1 MNDATFA
8 ASAAAPAILLVE
20 PQMGENIGA
29 ASRVMANFGLS
40 DLRLINPRGPWPN
53 PKAQAMAAGATA
65 ALDGA
70 RLHPDA
76 ASATADLTLILAT
89 TGAPRDQVREV
100 IGPAEAVQRMRAEIA
115 RGGRPGVL
123 FGPERTGLTTDW
135 IHLSHAI
142 VTYPVDAAFTSL
154 NLAQAVAVMAYA
166 WRADADDAAL
176 ARWQAAGAPTPAD
189 QAMFDRLTGHLFDEL
204 EVSNFFWP
212 EDKAVSLRRTLA
224 GALQRARLGANEIH
238 ALHGAIKALVGGP
251 RRRTVLARE
260 AAALERARA
269 AARAAAAGDVAAFA
283 ALLAPGALLM
293 RNGKPCDGEAL
304 LSGWRGAG
312 DLSFGAGQ
320 PHETGAA
327 IAIAAANGRRAAWF
341 VMYADGLIAKLD
353 EIAPSTDS

>member
-8 ASAAAPAILLVE
+8 ASLPAPAIILVE

-53 PKAQAMAAGATA
+53 PKAQAMAAGATT
-65 ALDGA
+65 ALDAA
-70 RLHPDA
+70 RLHGDA
-76 ASATADLTLILAT
+76 ASTTADLTLILAT

-100 IGPAEAVQRMRAEIA
+100 IGPAEAVRRMRDEIA

-123 FGPERTGLTTDW
+123 FGPERTGLTTEW

-154 NLAQAVAVMAYA
+154 NLAQAVAVLAYA

-176 ARWQAAGAPTPAD
+176 SRWQAAGAPAPATR
-189 QAMFDRLTGHLFDEL
+189 ATFDRLTEHLFAEL

-224 GALQRARLGANEIH
+224 GALQRARLGENEIH

-251 RRRTVLARE
+251 RRRTVAARE
-260 AAALERARA
+260 AASLERARA
-269 AARAAAAGDVAAFA
+269 VVEAARSGDAARFTSLLSADASLTRNGAPCTPDEFMAPWAGRA
-283 ALLAPGALLM
+283 APGLGPVRAHEAGVAVTLE
-293 RNGKPCDGEAL
+293 RGTGE
-304 LSGWRGAG
+304 R
-312 DLSFGAGQ
+312 
-320 PHETGAA
+320 A
-327 IAIAAANGRRAAWF
+327 IWF
-341 VMYADGLIAKLD
+341 VTYTNDLVAQLD
-353 EIAPSTDS
+353 EIAPSTDG